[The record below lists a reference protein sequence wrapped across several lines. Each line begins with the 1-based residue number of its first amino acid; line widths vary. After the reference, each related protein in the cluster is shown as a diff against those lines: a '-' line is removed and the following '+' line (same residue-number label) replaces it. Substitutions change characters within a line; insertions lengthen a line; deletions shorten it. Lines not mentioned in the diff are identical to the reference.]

1 MSENIGIL
9 FIVIVCGVLTFLLRF
24 SFIAGARF
32 LPKSPA
38 LQHLLRYVPPTV
50 LAALIA
56 PDILMH
62 NGELALSLNN
72 IRLWAALVALIA
84 AYFTRHVL
92 ATIAAG
98 MAALWLL
105 QAAFT

>member
-1 MSENIGIL
+1 MSENAGIV
-9 FIVIVCGVLTFLLRF
+9 FIVLVCGVLTFLLRF

-32 LPKSPA
+32 LPKSPFF
-38 LQHLLRYVPPTV
+38 QHLLRYVPPTV

-56 PDILMH
+56 PEILTH
-62 NGELALSLNN
+62 NGALALSLDN
-72 IRLWAALVALIA
+72 IRLWAALIALIV

-92 ATIAAG
+92 ATIAVG

-105 QAAFT
+105 QAAFA